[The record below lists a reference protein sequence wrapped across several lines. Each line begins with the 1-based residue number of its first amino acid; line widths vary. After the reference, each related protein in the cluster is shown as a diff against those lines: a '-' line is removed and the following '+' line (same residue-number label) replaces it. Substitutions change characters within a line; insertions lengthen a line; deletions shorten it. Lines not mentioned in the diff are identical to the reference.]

1 MTKRLD
7 KASKNGSGLQL
18 VSFCVKQSTTLV
30 FEVGVSWDSNLLV
43 DTVRD
48 QNESWVSCT
57 ES

>member
-7 KASKNGSGLQL
+7 KVSKSGPGLQL

-30 FEVGVSWDSNLLV
+30 LEVGVSWDSNLLA
-43 DTVRD
+43 DTVQD